1 VPNVITDVILILM
14 PLPYV
19 YRLQAP
25 ITQRLLL
32 SGLFMLGIFIAI
44 VSCVRLVI
52 FMHIP
57 LDEGDI
63 TYHFREI
70 IVWSCVEVNVGLAC
84 ACLPSL
90 KPALSLLGLN
100 RIFGFT
106 DSRNLYPSSSG
117 RSENIYNKSS
127 GTGGTDSGLPKKPR
141 KKGATGGLFS
151 TIAGITRMED
161 DEEDGFH
168 LTNNDAHGRTTAEVR
183 HGSVATSQDTS
194 DNGSHDGRPPMPN
207 SIKVSK
213 DWSVKM
219 ERQGL

>member
-25 ITQRLLL
+25 LSQRLLL

-44 VSCVRLVI
+44 VSCVRLII
-52 FMHIP
+52 FMSIP

-90 KPALSLLGLN
+90 KPALTLLGLN

-117 RSENIYNKSS
+117 GRSDNIHKSA
-127 GTGGTDSGLPKKPR
+127 GTDGTDPGLPKKPR

-161 DEEDGFH
+161 DDEDAFH
-168 LTNNDAHGRTTAEVR
+168 LTNNDVHGKTTAEVR
-183 HGSVATSQDTS
+183 HGSVATSRDNS
-194 DNGSHDGRPPMPN
+194 DSGSQDGRPPLPN
-207 SIKVSK
+207 IINVHT
-213 DWSVKM
+213 DWTVKR
-219 ERQGL
+219 ERQGV